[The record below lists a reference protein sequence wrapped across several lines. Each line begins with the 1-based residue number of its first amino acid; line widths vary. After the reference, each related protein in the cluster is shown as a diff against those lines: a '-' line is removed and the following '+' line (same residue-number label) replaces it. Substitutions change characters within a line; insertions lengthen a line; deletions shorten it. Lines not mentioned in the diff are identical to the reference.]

1 VPGDG
6 ASATGVD
13 PNRDGRWLSRHPS
26 TASSSAW
33 PAVAPLRMRRWCARR
48 FCSWPMSTQSGATR
62 LSPGRWAA
70 RIGRSAN
77 GGGGAG
83 RGRLSRTRLGPG
95 VHAFS
100 PSAVRAQVTALAC
113 TLPRDSGKP
122 LSRWSVTEL
131 VRAVVQRG
139 IVRRISGATIQRW
152 LRADRIKPWQ
162 YHSWQRPTD
171 PRFLERAI
179 PILTLYERAQTL
191 ARKGH
196 VIVCADEKTS
206 IQARQAC
213 GRTTPAHPG
222 RPIHVPDRYQ
232 RRGAVQLFAGLLVH
246 TGDTL
251 ARCFERKRFVEFQ
264 SFLQLLFG
272 SPWCRRIRS
281 LHLILDNG
289 STHAPKRLPA
299 WLTSLNLPFPVHLHW
314 LPVNASWLDQIEIV
328 FSELQRKALTPND
341 FESTDHVRQRILG
354 FFAERNRRP
363 QPIRWTYTA
372 QKLLDKARRQRRLAV
387 TG

>member
-1 VPGDG
+1 V
-6 ASATGVD
+6 
-13 PNRDGRWLSRHPS
+13 
-26 TASSSAW
+26 
-33 PAVAPLRMRRWCARR
+33 
-48 FCSWPMSTQSGATR
+48 
-62 LSPGRWAA
+62 
-70 RIGRSAN
+70 
-77 GGGGAG
+77 
-83 RGRLSRTRLGPG
+83 
-95 VHAFS
+95 
-100 PSAVRAQVTALAC
+100 VRAQVTALAC

-122 LSRWSVTEL
+122 LSRWSITEL
-131 VRAVVQRG
+131 ARAVVQRG
-139 IVRRISGATIQRW
+139 IVRRISTGTIWRW

-179 PILTLYERAQTL
+179 PILSLYERAQRL
-191 ARKGH
+191 ARQGH
-196 VIVCADEKTS
+196 LVVCADEKTS

-213 GRTTPAHPG
+213 GRTTPARPG
-222 RPIHVPDRYQ
+222 RPMHVPDRYQ

-246 TGDTL
+246 TGETM

-264 SFLQLLFG
+264 SFLELLFG
-272 SPWCRRIRS
+272 SVWCRRIRS

-289 STHAPKRLPA
+289 STHAPKRVPA
-299 WLTSLNLPFPVHLHW
+299 WLMSLGLPFPVHLHW

-354 FFAERNRRP
+354 FFAERNRRAR
-363 QPIRWTYTA
+363 PIRWTYTS
-372 QKLLDKARRQRRLAV
+372 QKLLGKVRRQRRLAT

>member
-1 VPGDG
+1 V
-6 ASATGVD
+6 
-13 PNRDGRWLSRHPS
+13 
-26 TASSSAW
+26 
-33 PAVAPLRMRRWCARR
+33 
-48 FCSWPMSTQSGATR
+48 
-62 LSPGRWAA
+62 
-70 RIGRSAN
+70 
-77 GGGGAG
+77 
-83 RGRLSRTRLGPG
+83 

-113 TLPRDSGKP
+113 TLPRDSGRP

-131 VRAVVQRG
+131 ARAIVQRG

-213 GRTTPAHPG
+213 GRTTPAYPG
-222 RPIHVPDRYQ
+222 RPMHVPDRYQ
-232 RRGAVQLFAGLLVH
+232 RGGAVQLFAGLLVH
-246 TGDTL
+246 TGETL

-264 SFLQLLFG
+264 SFLQLLF
-272 SPWCRRIRS
+272 SSVWCRRIRS

-289 STHAPKRLPA
+289 STHAPRRLPA
-299 WLTSLNLPFPVHLHW
+299 WLTSLDLPFLVHVHW
-314 LPVNASWLDQIEIV
+314 LPVNASWLDQVEIV

-341 FESTDHVRQRILG
+341 FESTDHARQRILG
-354 FFAERNRRP
+354 FFAERNRRA
-363 QPIRWTYTA
+363 QPIQWTYT
-372 QKLLDKARRQRRLAV
+372 RQRLLAKV
-387 TG
+387 RRRRKLAATG

>member
-1 VPGDG
+1 
-6 ASATGVD
+6 
-13 PNRDGRWLSRHPS
+13 
-26 TASSSAW
+26 
-33 PAVAPLRMRRWCARR
+33 
-48 FCSWPMSTQSGATR
+48 
-62 LSPGRWAA
+62 
-70 RIGRSAN
+70 
-77 GGGGAG
+77 
-83 RGRLSRTRLGPG
+83 
-95 VHAFS
+95 
-100 PSAVRAQVTALAC
+100 LAC

-152 LRADRIKPWQ
+152 LKADRIKPWQ

-196 VIVCADEKTS
+196 VIVCVDEKTS

-222 RPIHVPDRYQ
+222 RPMHVPDRYQ

-246 TGDTL
+246 SGETL

-264 SFLQLLFG
+264 SFFQLLLG
-272 SPWCRRIRS
+272 SVWCRYGS
-281 LHLILDNG
+281 LHRTRSWRRSGPRDSAAPSPRTALDPCG
-289 STHAPKRLPA
+289 PA
-299 WLTSLNLPFPVHLHW
+299 Y
-314 LPVNASWLDQIEIV
+314 DRIE
-328 FSELQRKALTPND
+328 E
-341 FESTDHVRQRILG
+341 
-354 FFAERNRRP
+354 NRRP
-363 QPIRWTYTA
+363 RPRGGGI
-372 QKLLDKARRQRRLAV
+372 LLRNPWGKPFGKRQTGMKIARSFS
-387 TG
+387 T